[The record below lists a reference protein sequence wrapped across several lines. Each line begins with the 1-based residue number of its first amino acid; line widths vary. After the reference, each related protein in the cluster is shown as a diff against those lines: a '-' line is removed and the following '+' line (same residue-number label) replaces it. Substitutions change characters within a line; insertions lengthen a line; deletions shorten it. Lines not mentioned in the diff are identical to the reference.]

1 MSTAG
6 LAYTLDPACEN
17 RINIRTQHLLQTET
31 EEAMMD
37 ILRQNAQSWGIKIAF
52 GIIIAVFIFAFGAGG
67 FNGNTDPV
75 IAYVNDQPVPT
86 QEFMQVY
93 RETAEALRAQ
103 NPNLDSDQLQSPE
116 FRKAVLG
123 QLINQKLLEAEAA
136 KLGLAV
142 SNSELSYGIR
152 QIPAFASEDGTF
164 DMNLY
169 QAFLQSRQMSA
180 ATFENDMRNSALI
193 QKLRE
198 YVTMPVKPTEAEARA
213 LFDTASEKVQIDYYY
228 VSGADFV
235 KNIKVSDKQIEDFY
249 KANPDKFTIPGR
261 SVIKYLAFTPEE
273 LSINETVT
281 PEEVQAY
288 YEANKESFQQEDQIK
303 ARHILIK
310 VDENAAE
317 KDVAAA
323 EKKIKKI
330 FAKAKSGQD
339 FAKLAKKYSEGPS
352 NSKGGELGWFGH
364 GAMVKP
370 FEDTAFTLKKG
381 EVSKPVRTRFGW
393 HLIKVDDIREAGQKE
408 LEQVKGEINTIIAQE
423 KAADSITE
431 KLDHAIDLLASDM
444 KLDKVSDEIG
454 VAFKESEQATVQ
466 NLSRA
471 FGMTESAAQTIMDL
485 PQSSATEMPVAID
498 GGYIIVEKEEDV
510 PATLSPLKDQKKDI
524 ESFLAQQAAMKMAK
538 AKTTV
543 IMGKLINKASTAKEL
558 KRIKKDLKTSE
569 PFGRDGFI
577 PGLGMNPKL
586 AQAALVGKKDQWM
599 PEVFELPGGFIV
611 ARVDDRI
618 PPKEEAWEAQKEMVM
633 NALFQQRANEIFN
646 AFLTELRS
654 KAKVEYVRKDLLN

>member
-1 MSTAG
+1 
-6 LAYTLDPACEN
+6 
-17 RINIRTQHLLQTET
+17 
-31 EEAMMD
+31 MMD

-103 NPNLDSDQLQSPE
+103 NPNVDSDQLQSPE
-116 FRKAVLG
+116 FKKAVLE
-123 QLINQKLLEAEAA
+123 QLVSQKLLEAEAQ

-142 SNSELSYGIR
+142 SNSELSYSIS
-152 QIPAFASEDGTF
+152 QIPAFADQDGKF
-164 DMNLY
+164 DMNIY

-180 ATFENDMRNSALI
+180 ATFENNMRNSALI
-193 QKLRE
+193 QKLQE
-198 YVTMPVKPTEAEARA
+198 YVTLPVKPTEADARA
-213 LFDTASEKVQIDYYY
+213 LFDSASEKVQIDYYY
-228 VSGADFV
+228 VPGADFV
-235 KNIKVSDKQIEDFY
+235 KNIKISDKEIEDFY

-261 SVIKYLAFTPEE
+261 SVIKYIAFTPEE

-281 PEEVQAY
+281 PEEIAAY
-288 YEANKESFQQEDQIK
+288 YEANKEAFQQEEQVN
-303 ARHILIK
+303 ARHILIA
-310 VDENAAE
+310 VDENASDKE
-317 KDVAAA
+317 IAAA

-330 FAKAKSGQD
+330 LAKAKSGQD

-352 NSKGGELGWFGH
+352 APKGGELGWFGH

-370 FEDTAFTLKKG
+370 FEDAAFALKKG

-393 HLIKVDDIREAGQKE
+393 HLIKIDDVRKAGQKE
-408 LEQVKGEINTIIAQE
+408 LDQVKNEISSMIAQE
-423 KAADSITE
+423 KAADSITD
-431 KLDHAIDLLASDM
+431 KLAHAIDLLASGM
-444 KLDKVSDEIG
+444 KIDKVSEELDI
-454 VAFKESEQATVQ
+454 AFKKSERATVQ

-471 FGMTESAAQTIMDL
+471 FGMTESAAQTIIAL
-485 PQSSATEMPVAID
+485 PKDTASEMPIAID
-498 GGYIIVEKEEDV
+498 GGYILVEKEADV
-510 PATLSPLKDQKKDI
+510 PPSLSPLKDQKQDI
-524 ESFLAQQAAMKMAK
+524 ESFLSQQRAIQMAK
-538 AKTTV
+538 VKAMAVMAQLADSKTAAKT
-543 IMGKLINKASTAKEL
+543 L
-558 KRIKKDLKTSE
+558 KSIKKDLKTSE
-569 PFGRDGFI
+569 PFGRDGFV

-586 AQAALVGKKDQWM
+586 AQAAFAGKKDQWLT
-599 PEVFELPGGFIV
+599 EAFELPGGFIV

-618 PPKEEAWEAQKEMVM
+618 PPKEETWAAQKDMVM
-633 NALFQQRANEIFN
+633 DAIFQQRANEVFN

>member
-1 MSTAG
+1 
-6 LAYTLDPACEN
+6 
-17 RINIRTQHLLQTET
+17 
-31 EEAMMD
+31 MMD

-103 NPNLDSDQLQSPE
+103 NPTIDSDQLQAPE
-116 FRKAVLG
+116 FKKAVLE
-123 QLINQKLLEAEAA
+123 QLVSKKLLEAEAL
-136 KLGLAV
+136 KLGLSV

-152 QIPAFASEDGTF
+152 QIPAFADQDGKF

-193 QKLRE
+193 QKLQE
-198 YVTMPVKPTEAEARA
+198 YVTLPVKPTEAEARA
-213 LFDTASEKVQIDYYY
+213 LFDSASEKVQIDYYY

-235 KNIKVSDKQIEDFY
+235 KNMKISDKEIEDFY

-261 SVIKYLAFTPEE
+261 AIVKYIAFTPEE

-281 PEEVQAY
+281 PEEINAY
-288 YEANKESFQQEDQIK
+288 YAANKESFQQEEQLK
-303 ARHILIK
+303 ARHILIA

-323 EKKIKKI
+323 EKKIKKVL
-330 FAKAKSGQD
+330 AKAKSGQD
-339 FAKLAKKYSEGPS
+339 FGKLAKKYSEGPS
-352 NSKGGELGWFGH
+352 SSKGGELGWFGH

-370 FEDTAFTLKKG
+370 FEDAAFALKKG

-393 HLIKVDDIREAGQKE
+393 HLIKIDDVREAGQKK
-408 LEQVKGEINTIIAQE
+408 LDQVKDEISSMIAQE
-423 KAADSITE
+423 KAADSITD
-431 KLDHAIDLLASDM
+431 KLDHAIDLLASGL
-444 KLDKVSDEIG
+444 KLDKVSEEIG
-454 VAFKESEQATVQ
+454 VAFKKSEQATVQ

-471 FGMTESAAQTIMDL
+471 FGMTESAAQTIIAL
-485 PQSSATEMPVAID
+485 PKGSATEMPVAID
-498 GGYIIVEKEEDV
+498 GGYILVEKEEDV
-510 PATLSPLKDQKKDI
+510 PPTLSPLKDQKQDI
-524 ESFLAQQAAMKMAK
+524 ESFLSQQKAMQLARVKAMAIR
-538 AKTTV
+538 AKLADQKT
-543 IMGKLINKASTAKEL
+543 AAKEL
-558 KRIKKDLKTSE
+558 KSIKKDLKTSE
-569 PFGRDGFI
+569 PFGRDGFV

-586 AQAALVGKKDQWM
+586 AQAAFATKQDQWM
-599 PEVFELPGGFIV
+599 SDVFELPGGFIV

-618 PPKEEAWEAQKEMVM
+618 PPKEEAWETQKEMVM
-633 NALFQQRANEIFN
+633 NALFQQRANEVFN
-646 AFLTELRS
+646 AFLAELRS
-654 KAKVEYVRKDLLN
+654 KAQVEYVRKDLLN

>member
-1 MSTAG
+1 
-6 LAYTLDPACEN
+6 
-17 RINIRTQHLLQTET
+17 
-31 EEAMMD
+31 MMD

-67 FNGNTDPV
+67 FNGDTDPV

-103 NPNLDSDQLQSPE
+103 NPTIDSDQLQAPE
-116 FRKAVLG
+116 FKKAVLE
-123 QLINQKLLEAEAA
+123 QLVSKKLLEAEAL
-136 KLGLAV
+136 KLGISV
-142 SNSELSYGIR
+142 SNSELSYGIS
-152 QIPAFASEDGTF
+152 QIPAFADQDGKF

-193 QKLRE
+193 QKLQE
-198 YVTMPVKPTEAEARA
+198 YVTLPVKPTEAEARA
-213 LFDTASEKVQIDYYY
+213 LFDSASEKVQIDYYY

-235 KNIKVSDKQIEDFY
+235 KNMNISDKEIEAFY

-261 SVIKYLAFTPEE
+261 SIVKYIAFTPEE

-281 PEEVQAY
+281 PEEIKAY
-288 YEANKESFQQEDQIK
+288 YEANKESFQQEEQLK
-303 ARHILIK
+303 ARHILIT
-310 VDENAAE
+310 VDENAPD

-323 EKKIKKI
+323 EKKIKKVL
-330 FAKAKSGQD
+330 AKAKSGQD
-339 FAKLAKKYSEGPS
+339 FGKLAKKYSEGPS

-370 FEDTAFTLKKG
+370 FEDAAFALKKG

-393 HLIKVDDIREAGQKE
+393 HLIKIDDVREAGQKE
-408 LEQVKGEINTIIAQE
+408 LDQVKDEISSMIAQE
-423 KAADSITE
+423 KAADSITD
-431 KLDHAIDLLASDM
+431 KLDHAIDLLASGL

-454 VAFKESEQATVQ
+454 VAFKKSEQATVQ

-471 FGMTESAAQTIMDL
+471 FGMTESAAQTIIAL
-485 PQSSATEMPVAID
+485 PKGSATEMPVAID
-498 GGYIIVEKEEDV
+498 GGYILVEKEEDV
-510 PATLSPLKDQKKDI
+510 PPTLSPLKDQKQDI
-524 ESFLAQQAAMKMAK
+524 DSFLSQQRAMQLAKVKAMAIVAQLTNEQTA
-538 AKTTV
+538 
-543 IMGKLINKASTAKEL
+543 AKEL
-558 KRIKKDLKTSE
+558 KSIKKDLKTSE
-569 PFGRDGFI
+569 PFGRDGFV

-586 AQAALVGKKDQWM
+586 AQAAFATKKDQWM
-599 PEVFELPGGFIV
+599 SEVFELPGGFIV

-633 NALFQQRANEIFN
+633 NALFQQRANEVFN
-646 AFLTELRS
+646 AFLTELRT
-654 KAKVEYVRKDLLN
+654 KAQVEYVRKDLLN

>member
-1 MSTAG
+1 
-6 LAYTLDPACEN
+6 
-17 RINIRTQHLLQTET
+17 
-31 EEAMMD
+31 MD

-103 NPNLDSDQLQSPE
+103 NPNVDSDQLQSPE
-116 FRKAVLG
+116 FKKAVLE
-123 QLINQKLLEAEAA
+123 QLVSQKLLEAEAQ

-142 SNSELSYGIR
+142 SNSELSYSIS
-152 QIPAFASEDGTF
+152 QIPAFADQDGKF
-164 DMNLY
+164 DMNIY

-180 ATFENDMRNSALI
+180 ATFENNMRNSALI
-193 QKLRE
+193 QKLQE
-198 YVTMPVKPTEAEARA
+198 YVTLPVKPTEADARA
-213 LFDTASEKVQIDYYY
+213 LFDSASEKVQIDYYY
-228 VSGADFV
+228 VPGADFV
-235 KNIKVSDKQIEDFY
+235 KNIKISDKEIEDFY

-261 SVIKYLAFTPEE
+261 SVIKYIAFTPEE

-281 PEEVQAY
+281 PEEIAAY
-288 YEANKESFQQEDQIK
+288 YEANKEAFQQEEQVN
-303 ARHILIK
+303 ARHILIA
-310 VDENAAE
+310 VDENASDKE
-317 KDVAAA
+317 IAAA

-330 FAKAKSGQD
+330 LAKAKSGQD

-352 NSKGGELGWFGH
+352 APKGGELGWFGH

-370 FEDTAFTLKKG
+370 FEDAAFALKKG

-393 HLIKVDDIREAGQKE
+393 HLIKIDDVRKAGQKE
-408 LEQVKGEINTIIAQE
+408 LDQVKNEISSMIAQE
-423 KAADSITE
+423 KAADSITD
-431 KLDHAIDLLASDM
+431 KLDHAIDLLASGM
-444 KLDKVSDEIG
+444 KIDKVSEELDI
-454 VAFKESEQATVQ
+454 AFKKSERATVQ

-471 FGMTESAAQTIMDL
+471 FGMTESAAQTIIAL
-485 PQSSATEMPVAID
+485 PKDTASEMPIAID
-498 GGYIIVEKEEDV
+498 GGYILVEKEADV
-510 PATLSPLKDQKKDI
+510 PPSLSPLKDQKQDI
-524 ESFLAQQAAMKMAK
+524 ESFLSQQRAIQMAK
-538 AKTTV
+538 VKAMAVMAQLADSKTAAKT
-543 IMGKLINKASTAKEL
+543 L
-558 KRIKKDLKTSE
+558 KSIKKDLKTSE
-569 PFGRDGFI
+569 PFGRDGFV

-586 AQAALVGKKDQWM
+586 AQAAFAGKKDQWLT
-599 PEVFELPGGFIV
+599 EAFELPGGFIV

-618 PPKEEAWEAQKEMVM
+618 PPKEETWAAQKDMVM
-633 NALFQQRANEIFN
+633 DAIFQQRANEVFN